1 MREISSTAVVVEE
14 VVSRVCNTNWTQH
27 TLKGHQVRM
36 YRSTRFLRP
45 LAVIALTVSTTLA
58 QQPAAPSTA
67 LTIYN
72 QDFAVARATVPLD
85 LKEGNNEVL
94 TTSVTSQLE
103 PDSVV
108 LRDPAGRNAFTIAEQ
123 NYDAGVVTQQ
133 WLLEKFEGR
142 TLDFQTMTHDGTTK
156 TLQGRIIR
164 AGNNP
169 LIEVDGHMQFQLPGT
184 PLFPAS
190 TDGLLLKPTL
200 RWQIY
205 APKAVRFPAEMA
217 YITRGLS
224 WNATYNVVLPESSTT
239 ASNELADVLGWVT
252 IRNESGTDFPQAT
265 VQLMAGE
272 VARVQQFAVA
282 KARMIGGV
290 MGGLGEA
297 APAEVTQKDF
307 DDFHLYDLHRTVA
320 LRNAE
325 TKQVQFLEASKVTV
339 QRTYQY
345 ESGGYY
351 QPMYAGFFNNQQNYG
366 ITGNK
371 RIVIQQEIKNS
382 EANHLGMPLPAGRLR
397 LYRRDTGG
405 QMQFIGESNIQHTP
419 AEQPVKITSGNAF
432 DLTGERKQT
441 DFHTDTHARTID
453 ESFEIRLFNQKPQP
467 VVIHTIEHLH
477 RAQNWKITAKSSEYT
492 KSDSNTVDFAIN
504 VPAKGEVT
512 LTYTVHY
519 SW

>member
-1 MREISSTAVVVEE
+1 MHRIA
-14 VVSRVCNTNWTQH
+14 H
-27 TLKGHQVRM
+27 L
-36 YRSTRFLRP
+36 LRP
-45 LAVIALTVSTTLA
+45 LAVFTLTVSTTLA
-58 QQPAAPSTA
+58 QQPATSPTA

-72 QDFAVARATVPLD
+72 QDFAVARTTVPLE
-85 LKEGNNEVL
+85 LKQGNNEVL

-133 WLLEKFEGR
+133 WLLEKFEGK
-142 TLDFQTMTHDGTTK
+142 TLDFQTRPGYEMT
-156 TLQGRIIR
+156 TLNGEHREIPPSIVQGRILR

-169 LIEVDGHMQFQLPGT
+169 LIEVNGHMQFQMPGT
-184 PLFPAS
+184 PLFPVS

-205 APKAVRFPAEMA
+205 APKATSFPAEMA
-217 YITRGLS
+217 YITRGLRWS
-224 WNATYNVVLPESSTT
+224 ATYNVVLPDSSST
-239 ASNELADVLGWVT
+239 ASNELANVLGWVT
-252 IRNESGTDFPQAT
+252 INNNSGTEFPQAT
-265 VQLMAGE
+265 IQLMAGD
-272 VARVQQFAVA
+272 VARVQQYAMAKTRVTNGAVLA
-282 KARMIGGV
+282 SM
-290 MGGLGEA
+290 A
-297 APAEVTQKDF
+297 APPPEVTQKDF

-320 LRNAE
+320 LRNDE

-345 ESGGYY
+345 ESGAYY
-351 QPMYAGFFNNQQNYG
+351 QPMYSGFFNVEQSYG
-366 ITGNK
+366 LTGSK
-371 RIVIQQEIKNS
+371 RVVILQEIKNS

-405 QMQFIGESNIQHTP
+405 AMQFIGESTISHTP

-453 ESFEIRLFNQKPQP
+453 ESFEIKLYNQKAQP
-467 VVIHTIEHLH
+467 VVIHAVEHLH
-477 RAQNWKITAKSSEYT
+477 RAQNWKVTAKSADYT
-492 KSDSNTVDFAIN
+492 KRDSNTVDFAIN